1 MAIVRRQQHEV
12 GFVDLVSQV
21 MAETKADEAT
31 AKASILELNFE
42 GRLGIDLDWSVHLLP
57 VDSAAEGQV
66 ESQVA
71 VA

>member
-1 MAIVRRQQHEV
+1 MAIVHRQHHEV

-21 MAETKADEAT
+21 MAETRVDEAT

-42 GRLGIDLDWSVHLLP
+42 GRLGIDLDWLVHPLP
-57 VDSAAEGQV
+57 VDCAMEGQV
-66 ESQVA
+66 ESQAA